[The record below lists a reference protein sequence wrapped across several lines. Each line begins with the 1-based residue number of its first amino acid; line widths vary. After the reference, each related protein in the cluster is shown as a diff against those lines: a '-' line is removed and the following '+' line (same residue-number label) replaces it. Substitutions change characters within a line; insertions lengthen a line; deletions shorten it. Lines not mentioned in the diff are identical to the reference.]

1 MPTGPAVP
9 IEAPLT
15 LKTHS
20 ERIFSRAYT
29 SLWFVAL
36 VTFFGFQLLT
46 AALPLY
52 AVRLGADDAVLGLMI
67 GMVALVALIT
77 RPFVGWWVDRG
88 NGVAP
93 LMVGAA
99 IYSLCALGYSLAPSV
114 PALLALRAAAG
125 LAVAFSVTASQA
137 LATNL
142 APAHR
147 RGEALSLFGLSATL
161 GQGMAPPA
169 GVAISQAA
177 GYPVL
182 FAVCIA
188 VGLLGMLLAWPL
200 RSLPPNPADHR
211 SARLINLAVLM
222 PGALLVTLAVTFGTN
237 VALLAVH
244 ASRRDLSNPGMVFI
258 AQAAGVF
265 LAQTLAGRLS
275 DRLGR
280 LAVIWPA
287 LILAAAG
294 MWATSLLSGGWLLL
308 AAMLSGLG
316 LGLGNPALYA
326 LAADLVPAHERG
338 SAMGTMGVFHEIG
351 IALGAIGGGV
361 MGRAVG
367 LGQMYA
373 LAGFLP
379 ALGAAFALALR
390 SPRAGKKSPANF
402 VRTGE

>member
-1 MPTGPAVP
+1 MT
-9 IEAPLT
+9 
-15 LKTHS
+15 
-20 ERIFSRAYT
+20 
-29 SLWFVAL
+29 
-36 VTFFGFQLLT
+36 TFFGFQLLT

-67 GMVALVALIT
+67 GMVALVALFT

-99 IYSLCALGYSLAPSV
+99 IYALCALGYWLAPSV
-114 PALLALRAAAG
+114 SALLALRAAAG

-137 LATNL
+137 LAVNL
-142 APAHR
+142 APAQR
-147 RGEALSLFGLSATL
+147 RGEALSLFGLAATF
-161 GQGMAPPA
+161 GHGIAPVA

-177 GYPVL
+177 GYPAL
-182 FAVCIA
+182 FAACMAAGV
-188 VGLLGMLLAWPL
+188 LGMLLAWPL
-200 RSLPPNPADHR
+200 RSLPPNPLGHR
-211 SARLINLAVLM
+211 SSRLINLAVLV
-222 PGALLVTLAVTFGTN
+222 PGSLLVTLAVTFGTN

-258 AQAAGVF
+258 AQAAGIF

-287 LILAAAG
+287 LVLSAAG

-326 LAADLVPAHERG
+326 LAADLVSTHERG

-351 IALGAIGGGV
+351 IGLGAIGGGFL
-361 MGRAVG
+361 GRAIG

-373 LAGFLP
+373 LAGILP
-379 ALGAAFALALR
+379 AMGAAFAFARR
-390 SPRAGKKSPANF
+390 SSRAGKGSPSGF
-402 VRTGE
+402 VERGE

>member
-1 MPTGPAVP
+1 MQSLPR
-9 IEAPLT
+9 
-15 LKTHS
+15 H
-20 ERIFSRAYT
+20 ERIFSRAFVD
-29 SLWFVAL
+29 LWIVAMT
-36 VTFFGFQLLT
+36 TFFGFQLLT

-52 AVRLGADDAVLGLMI
+52 AVRLGADDAVIGLMI
-67 GMVALVALIT
+67 GLVALVALFV
-77 RPFVGWWVDRG
+77 RPLAGWWVDRG

-99 IYSLCALGYSLAPSV
+99 IYALCALGYWLAPSV
-114 PALLALRAAAG
+114 PALLAMRAASG
-125 LAVAFSVTASQA
+125 LAIAFFVTASQA
-137 LATNL
+137 LAANL
-142 APAHR
+142 APARR
-147 RGEALSLFGLSATL
+147 RGEALSLFGLAATL
-161 GQGMAPPA
+161 GGGIAPPA

-182 FAVCIA
+182 FAACMA
-188 VGLLGMLLAWPL
+188 AGLLGMLLALPL
-200 RSLPPNPADHR
+200 KSLPPNPADHR
-211 SARLINLAVLM
+211 STRLINLAVLM
-222 PGALLVTLAVTFGTN
+222 PGSLLVTLAVTFGTN

-244 ASRRDLSNPGMVFI
+244 ASRRDLSNPGLVFV
-258 AQAAGVF
+258 AQAAGLL

-275 DRLGR
+275 DRYGR

-351 IALGAIGGGV
+351 ISLGAIGGGLL
-361 MGRAVG
+361 GRAIG
-367 LGQMYA
+367 LGQMYL

-379 ALGAAFALALR
+379 ALGAAFAISLR
-390 SPRAGKKSPANF
+390 SSRAGKESPSSF
-402 VRTGE
+402 VDTGE